1 MKIDTI
7 NLKAIPVPDPDIE
20 FEAKKITD
28 RIGKLCAETLVAGGF
43 TNDPNELD
51 IQQNMIRVEVRR
63 YARLYQ
69 KCQDRMAATKAGEDP
84 TWVDPK
90 TTDTMSTAKAGQT
103 STVDDTLGIDVGGGP
118 TAEEISSN
126 VQTYIAME
134 EAETASGQVLIE
146 KGLVTV
152 GDILSETGILSENLL
167 DLIEVA
173 TKGSKS
179 IKAAAVE
186 EKKPANLLLVGLGG
200 ALIYFLIK

>member
-7 NLKAIPVPDPDIE
+7 TLRAIPVPDPDIE

-69 KCQDRMAATKAGEDP
+69 KVQDRIAATKAGEDP

-90 TTDTMSTAKAGQT
+90 TTDTQSTAKAGQT

-118 TAEEISSN
+118 SAEEISSN
-126 VQTYIAME
+126 VQTYIALE
-134 EAETASGQVLIE
+134 ETETGSGRVLIE

-152 GDILSETGILSENLL
+152 GDILSETIILSENLL
-167 DLIEVA
+167 DLIAVS

-179 IKAAAVE
+179 IKSVAAVE
-186 EKKPANLLLVGLGG
+186 EKKPANLLLVGL
-200 ALIYFLIK
+200 ACAVIYFW